1 MTVLTHTS
9 LETFKTCRCKYKYR
23 YIDRICPIER
33 KAALEF
39 GSQMHLILQHLFE
52 MIEAQQTFKGDGY
65 DSKESVTSQLCQ
77 MIDIANMEAVDRA
90 KLKGLI
96 IGYIQK
102 WYDSDCYDYDV
113 IDVEREFYIKSDNC
127 ICTDFSGKVDGILKR
142 KSDGKYFILE
152 HKTASAINDDF
163 MMQKDIDSQTMTY
176 AVAIQKAM
184 DIEISGAIHDILK
197 KQQIRLKKGETEED
211 FCQRLI
217 DSVDD
222 TNFTRIIV
230 DFNEGEL
237 SAFKD
242 ELIGAIN
249 DVASCKNFYKCTG
262 QCLGKFGACEY
273 LPLCRAHGNLM
284 DLGDMYEIR
293 KPFEEL
299 NNEVLEEGE

>member
-23 YIDRICPIER
+23 YIDKICPIER

-52 MIEAQQTFKGDGY
+52 MIEAQQTFNGDGY

-96 IGYIQK
+96 IGYIQR
-102 WYDSDCYDYDV
+102 WYDSDCYDYEV
-113 IDVEREFYIKSDNC
+113 IDVEREFYIKSDKT

-197 KQQIRLKKGETEED
+197 KQQIRLKKGETEEN

-222 TNFTRIIV
+222 TNFIRIVV
-230 DFNEGEL
+230 DFKEGEL

-299 NNEVLEEGE
+299 SNEVLEEGE